1 MSLNNSIN
9 NYCFSAIFDSSDD
22 PFENY
27 ADKKTC
33 TKKKHFGWSLEP
45 VRQCT
50 NYKKDTKFTTLH
62 KIPQRV
68 AQQSAQRV
76 AH

>member
-1 MSLNNSIN
+1 MTRMSLNNSIN

-33 TKKKHFGWSLEP
+33 TKKAFWLKPRTRTSMHELQK
-45 VRQCT
+45 R
-50 NYKKDTKFTTLH
+50 
-62 KIPQRV
+62 R
-68 AQQSAQRV
+68 
-76 AH
+76 